1 MPHEGNTP
9 LSPANADFSSTTLNY
24 HFAQMHEGFLKGL
37 EQPEYVH
44 VLLNPLPVY
53 GLALGL
59 VALTIALALRRP
71 RGPHLRFHTYSHRRY
86 LHVAGDS
93 LRAAG
98 TRPSESDVR

>member
-1 MPHEGNTP
+1 M
-9 LSPANADFSSTTLNY
+9 L
-24 HFAQMHEGFLKGL
+24 EGFLRGL

-59 VALTIALALRRP
+59 VALMIALALRSREA
-71 RGPHLRFHTYSHRRY
+71 RICAFILILIAASLR
-86 LHVAGDS
+86 VAGDS